1 MRVISVN
8 VGLPREV
15 EWNGK
20 MIETGI
26 FKFPVDGPVVVRELN
41 LDGDKQA
48 DLKVHGGPNMAV
60 YAYPVEHYEY
70 WREQLPDRELPWG
83 AFGENLSISGI
94 SEDMHV
100 GDRFKIGTAEFMITQ
115 PRMPCFKL
123 GIKFEDQAF
132 IKQFLDSERLGFYF
146 KVMTEGVI
154 EAGDSVEMISGNES
168 GVSIS
173 DIRKL
178 YIRQGDKELLEQ
190 AVQVEALPDS
200 WKDHFRKMLDN
211 NN

>member
-1 MRVISVN
+1 
-8 VGLPREV
+8 
-15 EWNGK
+15 